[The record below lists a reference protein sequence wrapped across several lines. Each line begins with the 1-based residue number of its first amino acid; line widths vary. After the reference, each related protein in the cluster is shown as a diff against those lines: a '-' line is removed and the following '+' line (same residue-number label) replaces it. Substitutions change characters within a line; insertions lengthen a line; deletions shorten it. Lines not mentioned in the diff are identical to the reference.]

1 MAIET
6 GRHEAIETKGRMT
19 SGSQISAT
27 TDCGAATTES
37 RGSARTENRVRGAIG
52 ALLLLAALAATGRA
66 DEGMWLPNNPPL
78 AQLKQSYQ
86 FTPPAGWLDRLQRA
100 CVRMDASGSIVSGDG
115 LVMTNH
121 HVGLEQLQKLSTA
134 ERNLLRDGFYAPTR
148 DLELPCP
155 GFEVQVLRSIEDV
168 TDDIRS
174 AVPSGADPAAAWAAM
189 RAATGRIE
197 SAAETKTGLDCEVVS
212 LYQGARFHLY
222 RYDRYDDVRLVMAPE
237 EAAANF
243 GGDTDNFEYP
253 RFAYDI
259 CFFRL
264 YRDGKAVPT
273 PDHLR
278 FAGQGVKEGDLV
290 FALGHP
296 YRTNRLFTVDQLRFA
311 RDVQL
316 PSNLSFAWRRE
327 TQLAAFSAREHENAR
342 VAESDF
348 LNIQNWRKSDAG
360 TLEALL
366 DPAFMRGREVEE
378 ESLRAFVAADPD
390 RRAASGGAWD
400 EVRGALRSY
409 REIFTRHELLGS
421 PGRVLD
427 SDLFRYAHALVGLA
441 EEMPKPSEER
451 LEEFRDSNLE
461 SVNLALDTSVP
472 ISDALEVDRLAS
484 GLSLLC
490 ERLGAD
496 DSLVVA
502 VLAGLSPRD
511 RAGQLVRGCLLRGA
525 AERRALAMH
534 GAEGVAASGDPMIR
548 LAAILL
554 PAERAM
560 RKGHEDRVRGPLQA
574 AHEKIAAA
582 RFAWRGEQIPPDAT
596 NTLRLSYGRVA
607 GYEEAGRPVP
617 AFTTFDGLFARA
629 ATHSNTAPFAP
640 PPSWA
645 GRRDRLNPDTPYNFL
660 STLDSVGG
668 NSGSPVLNTR
678 GEVVGLIFDGNLAS
692 CVWDYAYE
700 ETRARCIALDA
711 RAIVEALR
719 TVYGADALVKEMS
732 GR

>member
-1 MAIET
+1 MRSTFGAG
-6 GRHEAIETKGRMT
+6 GRAAFKG
-19 SGSQISAT
+19 
-27 TDCGAATTES
+27 
-37 RGSARTENRVRGAIG
+37 
-52 ALLLLAALAATGRA
+52 LLFLTALAAAARA

-78 AQLKQSYQ
+78 RQLEQSYR

-121 HVGLEQLQKLSTA
+121 HVGFDQLQKLSTA
-134 ERNLLRDGFYAPTR
+134 ERNLLRDGFYAPSR

-168 TDDIRS
+168 TAGIR
-174 AVPSGADPAAAWAAM
+174 AAAPPGADPTAAWAAM
-189 RAATGRIE
+189 RRETDRIE
-197 SAAETKTGLDCEVVS
+197 GNEEKETGLDCEVVS

-264 YRDGKAVPT
+264 YRDGKPVPT

-278 FAGQGVKEGDLV
+278 FTEQGVKEGDLV

-296 YRTNRLFTVDQLRFA
+296 YRTSRLFTVDQLRFA

-316 PSNLSFAWRRE
+316 PANLAYAWRRE
-327 TQLAAFSAREHENAR
+327 TQLAAFSARDPENAR

-348 LNIQNWRKSDAG
+348 LTIQNWRKSDTG
-360 TLEALL
+360 TLEELL
-366 DPAFMRGREVEE
+366 DPAFFRGREAEE
-378 ESLRAFVAADPD
+378 ESLRAFVASDAE
-390 RRAASGGAWD
+390 RRTAWGGAWD
-400 EVRGALRSY
+400 EVRTALRAY
-409 REIFTRHELLGS
+409 REIFVRHELLGDPS
-421 PGRVLD
+421 QVFG
-427 SDLFRYAHALVGLA
+427 SDLFRYAHTLVGLA
-441 EEMPKPSEER
+441 EELPKPSDER
-451 LEEFRDSNLE
+451 LEDFRDTNLE
-461 SVNLALDTSVP
+461 SINLDLYAAVP
-472 ISDALEVDRLAS
+472 IADALEVDRLAS

-490 ERLGAD
+490 EQLGAD

-502 VLAGLSPRD
+502 VLAGLPPGD
-511 RAGQLVRGCLLRGA
+511 RAGQLVRDCTLRGPD
-525 AERRALAMH
+525 ERKALATR
-534 GAEGVAASGDPMIR
+534 GTEGIAASSDPMIR
-548 LAAILL
+548 LAAMLF
-554 PAERAM
+554 PAERAVRM
-560 RKGHEDRVRGPLQA
+560 SYEDRVKGPLRA

-582 RFAWRGEQIPPDAT
+582 RFAWRGERIPPDAT
-596 NTLRLSYGRVA
+596 NTLRLSYGRVV
-607 GYEEAGRPVP
+607 GYEEAGRSVP
-617 AFTTFDGLFARA
+617 AFTTFGGLFARA
-629 ATHSNTAPFAP
+629 AAHGNATPFLP
-640 PPSWA
+640 PRSWID
-645 GRRDRLNPDTPYNFL
+645 RRDRLDPSTPYNFL
-660 STLDSVGG
+660 STLDTVGG
-668 NSGSPVLNTR
+668 NSGSPVVNTR

-711 RAIVEALR
+711 RAILAALR
-719 TVYGADALVKEMS
+719 TVYGADALVKEIA
-732 GR
+732 GP